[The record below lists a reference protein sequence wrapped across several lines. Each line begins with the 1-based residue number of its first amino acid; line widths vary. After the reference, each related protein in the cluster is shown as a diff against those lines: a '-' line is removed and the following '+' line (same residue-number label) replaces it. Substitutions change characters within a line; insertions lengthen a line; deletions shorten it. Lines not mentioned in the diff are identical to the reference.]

1 MRSQYQVPFDDPS
14 ADGQP
19 SWSGQYTADGG
30 SHGTD
35 TPDRGNTPIAPVFGR
50 PTASAYPLDRP
61 YPGCPPLQAIERLF
75 RNYAVFSGRASRS
88 EFWWPMLMTGIAEA
102 ALGALATM
110 SDIGVFDAIQG
121 VLPLRC

>member
-19 SWSGQYTADGG
+19 SWSGQYTADSG

-35 TPDRGNTPIAPVFGR
+35 TPDRGNTPIAPVSGR

-61 YPGCPPLQAIERLF
+61 YPGCPPVQAIERFFHRYAGPGQHPHRPGF
-75 RNYAVFSGRASRS
+75 RTANR
-88 EFWWPMLMTGIAEA
+88 
-102 ALGALATM
+102 
-110 SDIGVFDAIQG
+110 
-121 VLPLRC
+121 LRVSP

>member
-35 TPDRGNTPIAPVFGR
+35 TPDRGQHPHR
-50 PTASAYPLDRP
+50 PGFRTADR
-61 YPGCPPLQAIERLF
+61 
-75 RNYAVFSGRASRS
+75 
-88 EFWWPMLMTGIAEA
+88 
-102 ALGALATM
+102 
-110 SDIGVFDAIQG
+110 
-121 VLPLRC
+121 LRISP